1 MEDPYKLFQYYTL
14 NIYDDFNMSR
24 LDIDNFR
31 DYLEKWICSN
41 SRTLDLVWE
50 ETNKLD
56 IMYHLNDE
64 KVYRDDARGMV
75 TFARFLKV
83 LMPVPFIAGLDHL
96 KEDASCILSVE
107 VISVYNNII
116 KLNYDIS
123 VCNGSSID
131 KNRIR
136 KAELKRISNRLSFI
150 DGFTIQSSTLNICID
165 KCVLCDGK
173 NITKID
179 KISFARNKCIIE
191 Y

>member
-1 MEDPYKLFQYYTL
+1 MTIPKVIPIYTL
-14 NIYDDFNMSR
+14 KINNDFNMAR

-31 DYLEKWICSN
+31 DYLEKWICSY
-41 SRTLDLVWE
+41 SRTLSLVSE
-50 ETNKLD
+50 ETNKLY

-75 TFARFLKV
+75 TLARALKV
-83 LMPVPFIAGLDHL
+83 LIPGPFIAGLDYL
-96 KEDASCILSVE
+96 KEDVSCILTVE
-107 VISVYNNII
+107 VMSVCNNII
-116 KLNYDIS
+116 KLDYDIS

-131 KNRIR
+131 KIRIR
-136 KAELKRISNRLSFI
+136 KDELQRISNRLSFI
-150 DGFTIQSSTLNICID
+150 EGFTTQSSILNICID
-165 KCVLCDGK
+165 KCVLCKGN